1 MPDHRF
7 LKDSVA
13 SPLLRLLQA
22 EAAAA
27 SCLRD
32 ARVPRL
38 DAQADPPPPARA
50 DGCWLPAL
58 APPLRAAGRVT
69 HTL

>member
-13 SPLLRLLQA
+13 SPLLGLLQA
-22 EAAAA
+22 EAAAT

-32 ARVPRL
+32 ARVLAASAGSTAQGCGASHPHSLSLCLPR
-38 DAQADPPPPARA
+38 
-50 DGCWLPAL
+50 
-58 APPLRAAGRVT
+58 
-69 HTL
+69 